1 MPRTATAT
9 RPVAAVVC
17 VAAAVAALSAVSSSA
32 LAADAASH
40 SGQLELQPSAA
51 GLGGWTAL
59 VRRPHGRVRVV
70 RTPSDGD
77 VLRIS
82 DGGRPAGY
90 VMMGVQFAP
99 RTSVVGQAEVNLGR
113 QVIATR
119 RARPVIEVAGGGVSF
134 EAGMVRTRAGALRWG
149 AWFKDR
155 DGSRRGLVVSPVRV
169 KKREWTK
176 VTLAT
181 RWNQANGRAS
191 LRVDGRVVLRT
202 KAINLTGRTAT
213 RVHVGLGDPD
223 GRREVGVLYVRRAL
237 AWGPGLPLTAAT
249 PTPDP
254 AGSAPAAGGGTA
266 PRTGSTPRT
275 GTTPRTTTPRPA
287 PAPAPPRTGPTP
299 PPPPNGDI
307 PGRLIHKVDFENGF
321 AGTSSY
327 QAVSRDRAR
336 TVTSPVAQG
345 SYSGRFEVRQGDD
358 PINSSG
364 DRSEVSID
372 TNDTEG
378 QERWYSWAV
387 MFDGSF
393 PNAGGGGWQVVTQ
406 FHSQRSGGQPPVAFY
421 AENNVFRLQVWP
433 KNSDGSSASG
443 PRTIWSTPVQRNV
456 WYRMQLHVKWSGR
469 DDTGFVELFV
479 NGQPAGSKTYIR
491 TMYPGYRNYT
501 KVGYYRSDNISQT
514 GVVYIDDFRA
524 TQVSP

>member
-1 MPRTATAT
+1 M
-9 RPVAAVVC
+9 
-17 VAAAVAALSAVSSSA
+17 AALSAFSVSAVAAEATSQSDQ
-32 LAADAASH
+32 LAMEPSDAR
-40 SGQLELQPSAA
+40 
-51 GLGGWTAL
+51 LGGWTPL

-70 RTPSDGD
+70 RTPADGD

-99 RTSVVGQAEVNLGR
+99 RTSVVGQAEVNLAR
-113 QVIATR
+113 QVIGKR
-119 RARPVIEVAGGGVSF
+119 RARPVIEVAGNGVSW
-134 EAGMVRTRAGALRWG
+134 EAGLVRTRSGALRWG

-155 DGSRRGLVVSPVRV
+155 DGTRRALTVSPVRV

-181 RWNQANGRAS
+181 RWNQSKGRAS
-191 LRVDGRVVLRT
+191 LRVNGRVVLRT
-202 KAINLTGRTAT
+202 KPINLSGRTAS
-213 RVHVGLGDPD
+213 RVHVGLGNPD
-223 GRREVGVLYVRRAL
+223 GRREVGLLYVRRAL

-249 PTPDP
+249 PGGGP
-254 AGSAPAAGGGTA
+254 AGSGPAAGTA
-266 PRTGSTPRT
+266 PRTGSAPRGGTVTP
-275 GTTPRTTTPRPA
+275 PRPG
-287 PAPAPPRTGPTP
+287 PEPAPPRTGPAP

-307 PGRLIHKVDFENGF
+307 PGRLIHRVDFENGF

-327 QAVSRDRAR
+327 QAVSRDRAAI
-336 TVTSPVAQG
+336 VTSPVAQG
-345 SYSGRFEVRQGDD
+345 SHAARFEVRQGDD

-372 TNDTEG
+372 TLDTEG

-387 MFDGSF
+387 MFDQSF

-433 KNSDGSSASG
+433 KNGDGSSASG
-443 PRTIWSTPVQRNV
+443 PKTIWSTPVQRNV

-479 NGQPAGSKTYIR
+479 NGQPAGQKTYIR
-491 TMYPGYRNYT
+491 TLYPGYRNYT
-501 KVGYYRSDNISQT
+501 KLGYYRSDNISQT